1 MRASDILAKALEI
14 WGTNGEAWCRGALWL
29 SKDCVAYTEERGYH
43 LPKQDVYCLY
53 GGIGMA
59 AQGKAMYEPDI
70 ETRNPQKQSLAHEH
84 NKALIYVRMAI
95 AKRMGLSGTN
105 TPINIGHYNDNSASF
120 APVKAVVCDALKA
133 ALADEE

>member
-14 WGTNGEAWCRGALWL
+14 WGTNGEAWCIGFLRL
-29 SKDCVAYTEERGYH
+29 SNGNVAYTKDGRYRI
-43 LPKQDVYCLY
+43 LKQDAYCLY

-59 AQGKAMYEPDI
+59 AQGRAMYEPAI
-70 ETRNPQKQSLAHEH
+70 ETRDPKNQSLMHEH

>member
-14 WGTNGEAWCRGALWL
+14 WGTNGEAWCRGTLRL
-29 SKDCVAYTEERGYH
+29 SKDCVAYTKAGGYH
-43 LPKQDVYCLY
+43 LPKQDAYCLY

-59 AQGKAMYEPDI
+59 AQGRPMYEPAI
-70 ETRNPQKQSLAHEH
+70 ETRDPKNQSLMHEH

-105 TPINIGHYNDNSASF
+105 TPINISHYNDNSASF
-120 APVKAVVCDALKA
+120 APVKAVVCDALKD